1 MLRWFFISFSTTRT
15 SARLSGCF
23 KGNKH
28 YTYSGFTEQNPFW
41 WRLWDAVRSSG
52 TRTNS
57 NVSVLILS
65 YHRWDS
71 RHLSQDCFTDIIC
84 TDTQLY
90 PALLTLMVLSG
101 FGRVLGPD
109 SVEISSF
116 WWVNNRTGSSWH
128 TLTSCAV
135 QSLYEQDHRTSLDY
149 LP

>member
-23 KGNKH
+23 KGNKL
-28 YTYSGFTEQNPFW
+28 YTYSGFNEQNPFW
-41 WRLWDAVRSSG
+41 WRLWDAVRNSG

-90 PALLTLMVLSG
+90 SALLTLMVLSG

-116 WWVNNRTGSSWH
+116 WWVNNRTGSSWY